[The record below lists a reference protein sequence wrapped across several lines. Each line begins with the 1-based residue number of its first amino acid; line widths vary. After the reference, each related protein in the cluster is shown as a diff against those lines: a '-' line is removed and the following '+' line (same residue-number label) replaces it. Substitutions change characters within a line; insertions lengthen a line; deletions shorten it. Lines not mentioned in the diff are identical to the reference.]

1 MKKKILVIVVLLVF
15 ISIIS
20 YTLAIYRERNSGTAT
35 IRGANWSV
43 STSGNN
49 SLNLTAGSTANYT
62 LTVTN
67 DSEVDVVYDIELTN
81 LPSGIKVKLDSGSY
95 ITESNNKI
103 TISNAGTLLYGAS
116 PKNHILTFTTDL
128 ESGVVTDQSV
138 GINVKFKQK
147 LN

>member
-20 YTLAIYRERNSGTAT
+20 YTLAIYRGRNSGTAT

-67 DSEVDVVYDIELTN
+67 DSEVDVLYSIELSN
-81 LPSGIKVKLDSGSY
+81 LPSGVSVKLDNGSFVQ
-95 ITESNNKI
+95 ESNNKV
-103 TISNAGTLLYGAS
+103 TFSNVGTLLYGAS
-116 PKNHILTFTTDL
+116 PRNHTLTFSTEIDASTV
-128 ESGVVTDQSV
+128 SNRTI
-138 GINVKFKQK
+138 GINVTFKQS

>member
-1 MKKKILVIVVLLVF
+1 MKKKVLVIIVLIVF
-15 ISIIS
+15 VSIIS
-20 YTLAIYRERNSGTAT
+20 YTFAMYRGKNSGTAT
-35 IRGANWSV
+35 IRGASWSV
-43 STSGNN
+43 STSGDN

-67 DSEVDVVYDIELTN
+67 NSEVDVVYDIELTN

-95 ITESNNKI
+95 IAESNNKI
-103 TISNAGTLLYGAS
+103 TISNAGTLLYGDS

-128 ESGVVTDQSV
+128 ESGVVSNQSV